1 MTDQPVAPARGPYFS
16 LRAWRARLLP
26 AALER
31 DDRVL
36 FRDFVALGSA
46 LFAVTL
52 VAYALTID
60 WRGAIPRDGTTLA
73 VGRDFL
79 NIWMYGRAAFS
90 ADPSQFYDLDAYHAA
105 IRGLLGMEFNGQNW
119 SYPPSILLLAAPFG
133 QLNYFAALAF
143 VAYLLMRLRASPRPS
158 PGARGTLSFKGQAF
172 HGLRLCPVL
181 AGPHPPPI

>member
-1 MTDQPVAPARGPYFS
+1 MRSRWWP
-16 LRAWRARLLP
+16 
-26 AALER
+26 
-31 DDRVL
+31 
-36 FRDFVALGSA
+36 
-46 LFAVTL
+46 
-52 VAYALTID
+52 YALTID

-90 ADPSQFYDLDAYHAA
+90 ADPSQFYNLDAYHAA

-158 PGARGTLSFKGQAF
+158 PGARGTLSFKGQGF
-172 HGLRLCPVL
+172 RWLRLRP
-181 AGPHPPPI
+181 GPCRPAPLSYMRLTVAISRAFDRLGVWIGAPSGPSQPAAKRRI